1 MATLTSKDR
10 ELVALG
16 AAIAA
21 NCVPCIDYHVPK
33 ARAAGLSDEEIAE
46 AVSLADF
53 VKNVPAKKVLD
64 AAARQLSSPIPKA
77 GQACGAAGATE
88 RSTVTPCAQ
97 APAAAGPGEEA
108 ADGPSCC

>member
-21 NCVPCIDYHVPK
+21 NCIPCIDYHVPK
-33 ARAAGLSDEEIAE
+33 ARAAGLTDEEIAE

-53 VKNVPAKKVLD
+53 VKNVPAKKVLE
-64 AAARQLSSPIPKA
+64 AASRMLTSPVPRA
-77 GQACGAAGATE
+77 GQACDAAGAPTKSTANPCTQPPAGAVAGGAAG
-88 RSTVTPCAQ
+88 
-97 APAAAGPGEEA
+97 
-108 ADGPSCC
+108 DGPSCC